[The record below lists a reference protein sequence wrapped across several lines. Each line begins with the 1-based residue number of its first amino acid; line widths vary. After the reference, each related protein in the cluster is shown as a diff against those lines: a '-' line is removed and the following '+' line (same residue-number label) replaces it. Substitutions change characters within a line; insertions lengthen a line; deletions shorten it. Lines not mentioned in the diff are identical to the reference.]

1 MNLTYYG
8 FEPFEVAASKITVMD
23 VGTPKLYRD
32 LILGLRDGADTISL
46 SNEDFESVLLSKS
59 IQWYGDP
66 MLTVDLN
73 GLFQRN
79 LQAQLEKLVD
89 DAQVVK
95 ISDDIRALMT
105 EVLSASYMMDVP
117 LELPEIPE
125 LKKLIKFSGIQLS
138 PEVGNDAYGI
148 IEALIK
154 VVIELG
160 DHRMI
165 VLTNVSHYLSVNQL
179 QSLVRLMATVDL
191 PLLLIEFSDSHRVEY
206 FQGCEYHYID
216 RDFVLW

>member
-8 FEPFEVAASKITVMD
+8 FEPFEVAASKVTVMD

-32 LILGLRDGADTISL
+32 LVLGLRDGADTISL

-59 IQWYGDP
+59 IEWYGDP

-73 GLFQRN
+73 SLFQRK

-95 ISDDIRALMT
+95 ISDDVRTLMT
-105 EVLSASYMMDVP
+105 EVLSAGYMMDVP

-138 PEVGNDAYGI
+138 PEVADDAYGI

-179 QSLVRLMATVDL
+179 QSLVRLMTTVDL
-191 PLLLIEFSDSHRVEY
+191 PLLLIEFSDSRRVEY

-216 RDFVLW
+216 KDFVLW